1 MKKQLVLTLFGL
13 GSLPFSATLA
23 SAIAA
28 AVYLVAGKLDAEN
41 AFYLN
46 ADIFFLILVAALA
59 EFYYTQV
66 EADPKEIVADEFLGM
81 FLCLLIARE
90 TGWIV
95 VSLLFV
101 AFRILDIF
109 KFPPF
114 TWIERMKSQ
123 YAILWDD
130 LAIGACIGLVY
141 TLCRV
146 LSGNSF
152 WFA

>member
-28 AVYLVAGKLDAEN
+28 AVYLLAGELDAEN
-41 AFYLN
+41 SFYLN
-46 ADIFFLILVAALA
+46 ADIFFLILVAALP
-59 EFYYTQV
+59 ELYYTRV

-81 FLCLLIARE
+81 YLCLLIARE
-90 TGWIV
+90 TGWIS
-95 VSLLFV
+95 VSLLCV
-101 AFRILDIF
+101 VFRILDIF

-114 TWIERMKSQ
+114 TWIERMKSS

-141 TLCRV
+141 TLGRV

-152 WFA
+152 

>member
-28 AVYLVAGKLDAEN
+28 VVYLLAGKLDVEN
-41 AFYLN
+41 SFYLN

-114 TWIERMKSQ
+114 TWIERMKSP

-130 LAIGACIGLVY
+130 LAIGVCIGLVY
-141 TLCRV
+141 TLWRV
-146 LSGNSF
+146 LSGHSF
-152 WFA
+152 WLA

>member
-28 AVYLVAGKLDAEN
+28 AVYLLAGELDTGN
-41 AFYLN
+41 AFYLH
-46 ADIFFLILVAALA
+46 ADIFLLILVAALT

-66 EADPKEIVADEFLGM
+66 EADMKEIVVDEFLGM

-90 TGWIV
+90 TRWISV
-95 VSLLFV
+95 ALLLV

-114 TWIERMKSQ
+114 TWIERLKSH

-130 LAIGACIGLVY
+130 LAIGVCIGLAY
-141 TLCRV
+141 TLGRV
-146 LSGNSF
+146 LLGNSF
-152 WFA
+152 

>member
-13 GSLPFSATLA
+13 GRLPFSATLA

-28 AVYLVAGKLDAEN
+28 AVYLWVGELDAEN
-41 AFYLN
+41 SFYLN

-59 EFYYTQV
+59 EFYYTRV
-66 EADPKEIVADEFLGM
+66 AGDPKEIVADEFLGM

-90 TGWIV
+90 TRWISV
-95 VSLLFV
+95 ALLFV

-114 TWIERMKSQ
+114 TWIEHMKSH

-146 LSGNSF
+146 LAGNSF
-152 WFA
+152 WFM